1 MPRDAFGLLC
11 SQCLIQA
18 THMVMGRVPG
28 SGQYFVRPW
37 MMSDG
42 RDILL
47 RTDYVVMTGLTLDG
61 DGQSRADTLYQ
72 AV

>member
-1 MPRDAFGLLC
+1 
-11 SQCLIQA
+11 
-18 THMVMGRVPG
+18 MVMGRVPG